1 MEGGGKEL
9 IFFYSFILYINN
21 TSRFECLWM
30 LFQISEVFVSPF
42 MGVFVLVPIGCG
54 GEFRV
59 AWIRVEMSRSA
70 YLSDLTQSYED
81 LYLLV

>member
-1 MEGGGKEL
+1 
-9 IFFYSFILYINN
+9 
-21 TSRFECLWM
+21 M